1 MMAVILSPGLYL
13 SDINE
18 SLRKQYNK
26 SSHSSD
32 DYFVSGFVW
41 AELLLM
47 D

>member
-1 MMAVILSPGLYL
+1 MSNIS
-13 SDINE
+13 E

-26 SSHSSD
+26 SSRSSD

-47 D
+47 Y